1 MVVIQKIDDFFLI
14 KIYKDYMGDF
24 NVYDR
29 DSIKNFFQDIFNKL
43 KDKYHLSG
51 LVDVDV
57 YVNLLYGMIIEI
69 HPICNFF
76 DEVDMR
82 IQIHL
87 NSIFINEIQ
96 MNEILDY
103 ENVYYYKGKFYR
115 VYQGLSDS
123 EILYKD
129 IEEILEKG
137 IKVC

>member
-1 MVVIQKIDDFFLI
+1 
-14 KIYKDYMGDF
+14 MGDF

-103 ENVYYYKGKFYR
+103 ENVYYYKGKFYG